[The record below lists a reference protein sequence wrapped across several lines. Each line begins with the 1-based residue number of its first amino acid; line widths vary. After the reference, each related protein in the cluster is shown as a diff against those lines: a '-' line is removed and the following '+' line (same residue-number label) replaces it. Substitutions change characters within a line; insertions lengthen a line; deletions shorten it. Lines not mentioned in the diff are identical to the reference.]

1 MQITPRGLVT
11 NGIKDTKHYWYL
23 LIAILLLATL
33 FLTTAWNYSKSE
45 SKNPYDQW
53 GLGQEKTAE
62 KELKVIEELNSDNK
76 AIQTQ
81 WPMAPPKIEVMSD
94 WGNSITYELYR
105 TYIRYIKIDG
115 RLAIQTINLLDNAS
129 RIIFVPE
136 DQPEKTDETKNPAL

>member
-1 MQITPRGLVT
+1 
-11 NGIKDTKHYWYL
+11 
-23 LIAILLLATL
+23 
-33 FLTTAWNYSKSE
+33 
-45 SKNPYDQW
+45 
-53 GLGQEKTAE
+53 
-62 KELKVIEELNSDNK
+62 
-76 AIQTQ
+76 
-81 WPMAPPKIEVMSD
+81 MAPPKIEVMSD